1 MPLPEQIWYGAGE
14 VFHFLQNNLDGLKI
28 YFFNFVYFFIL
39 FYFFNLASKLIS

>member
-28 YFFNFVYFFIL
+28 YFFQFCIFFNFIL
-39 FYFFNLASKLIS
+39 LLQFGIQTD